1 MVELRGLEPR
11 TDPAEMAADLRW
23 MFVHVVPPPLSVLL
37 ICVAVLSDV
46 TSLAVHSSTAI
57 TDSTP
62 FRTRNGN
69 AFDCRPQQLSF
80 GVGTAD
86 MPAATQGV
94 ATING
99 FTFTRIQ
106 ANWFNPSIAHQYSC
120 SSEAISRLAQQ
131 TCAQYVP
138 NGIPLLFAGGGGGC
152 HPLGLGLIEI
162 GAHFPHMAQIARIA
176 RSRLARILDPLGPLL
191 AQPHEQRHAG
201 RHAVQFGVVPVAAL
215 ELFA

>member
-1 MVELRGLEPR
+1 MRRCVTRRNVAGRPFLHRHHGL
-11 TDPAEMAADLRW
+11 
-23 MFVHVVPPPLSVLL
+23 PP
-37 ICVAVLSDV
+37 I
-46 TSLAVHSSTAI
+46 
-57 TDSTP
+57 
-62 FRTRNGN
+62 RTRDGN
-69 AFDCRPQQLSF
+69 AFDWRPQQLSF

-138 NGIPLLFAGGGGGC
+138 NGIPLLFAGGGGSC
-152 HPLGLGLIEI
+152 HPSAWTLL
-162 GAHFPHMAQIARIA
+162 
-176 RSRLARILDPLGPLL
+176 RSALL
-191 AQPHEQRHAG
+191 
-201 RHAVQFGVVPVAAL
+201 
-215 ELFA
+215 